1 MSARTQLISCLD
13 RLLNMA
19 EVAMTNLNSLVTRMV
34 ARAFHAF
41 VQGRLKAELLS
52 DPEIILM
59 PASTDA
65 AVEQKRTPKR
75 QRQLRASQAAPI
87 HWAECSRADLPT
99 IAAQ

>member
-1 MSARTQLISCLD
+1 MSARTQLISCLE

-19 EVAMTNLNSLVTRMV
+19 EVAMTNLSSLVTRMV

-41 VQGRLKAELLS
+41 VQGRLKAELS

-99 IAAQ
+99 IAAH

>member
-1 MSARTQLISCLD
+1 MSARTQLISCLE

-41 VQGRLKAELLS
+41 VQSRLKAELS

-99 IAAQ
+99 IAAH